1 MSSEMEVTD
10 GIPGPRERLRSDGGL
25 RLTAEEMD
33 TKRKQNIAY
42 EYLCHLEEAKVWMQ
56 ACINEELPPTT
67 ELEEGLRNGVFLAKL
82 GHFLSPQVVPLKR
95 IYDKEQT
102 RFQSRGLH
110 FRHTDNINHWFA
122 SMDKI
127 GLPQIFYPETTDIYD
142 RKNMPR
148 TIYCLHALSLYCFKL
163 GIAPQIQD
171 LYGKV
176 QFTEE
181 EISAMR
187 QELEKYGIQMP
198 AFSKIGGIL
207 ANELSVDDAA
217 LHAAIIAINEA
228 VDHEN
233 AEETMAALQN
243 PSAMLVNL
251 RTDGSEDYQELLF
264 SAKQTKRDIAH
275 NKSLD
280 PDGNYE
286 QDVYDELLTQ
296 AEIQGNINKVNTIYA
311 LDRLNDALLKMDP
324 SLLLQAL
331 RSQYLGL
338 KGVQEENIPYYK
350 ERLRE
355 AYENKQNNN
364 GEEDVILEREEIQ
377 QAVNTANLDAD
388 VEYQKAQC
396 VVTINAA
403 ITNGDATVLMRALQ
417 NPAAKLPPVNPYGES
432 LYLEEF
438 FNMRQEK
445 QDDLDYDEIF
455 AAVKVLSAVAA
466 INEAVEVGDPG
477 VTFRTLANDDACIPN
492 LEEANMDRYQK
503 GLVLARATKV
513 ETVEEAADS
522 DEAVSLPC
530 TLLTHFEICSSIDQ
544 VNQQISE
551 EHQRVLA
558 IGDINNAIRQGDP
571 QVTLSALQEPT
582 AKLDDVQDQNAYRY
596 QVLLCREITAKEQES
611 SDADAVLWVE
621 EIQNNIGSANRDAEI
636 GLKTSLAVEEVN
648 KVSHENDSDL
658 LLNALTS
665 SDLALHSVVPE
676 CKDMYLQRLVE
687 AGNSKAQKG
696 ECGSGWMMNRLKD
709 GSKFFYNTHDQEY
722 VWARHDGVNK
732 DHSLLT
738 KEEVQKVVSEVT
750 AEHDRELLFKANENF
765 IVKIQSCV
773 RGHLARKTYL
783 DRVNFMN
790 KQLPAI
796 TKIQACWKG
805 YKQRK
810 GYKERL
816 DYLQDNHDAV
826 VKLQAVVRMWRE
838 QSKYRQRLKFFRD
851 HEAEVIKI
859 QAFVRSN
866 KAKNDYKALMH
877 EDNPPLN
884 VVQKFVHLLDTSDVD
899 YSEEIELQRLRQQ
912 VVSEIRS
919 TQQLEHDLDTM
930 DIKIG
935 LLIKNRISLQDVV
948 SHDKKLS
955 KHKEMSQSVPKGLKA
970 LSKDCHDRLEA
981 YQYLFYLL
989 QTNPSY
995 LAKLIFEMPQSRTTK
1010 FMESVIYSL
1019 FNYGSNQREEYL
1031 LLKLFRKAL
1040 EEEIALKVDKMSDFV
1055 TGNPLVVKMIVGF
1068 NRNQRGQN
1076 SLREMLNPLVTEV
1089 IEDKHLRIN
1098 TNPVDV
1104 YKTWINMT
1112 ESQTGKTSTLPY
1124 DVSIEQALSHEEVQ
1138 KMIQQSI
1145 DKLQQVTDKFLT
1157 TILQSL
1163 DKIPYGMRYMAKVLR
1178 EALMTKFPEAPEKD
1192 VLKIVGNLLYYRYIN
1207 SAIVA
1212 PDAFD
1217 IINVGADKQLTN
1229 DQRRNL
1235 GSVAKILQFAAA
1247 NKGFGG
1253 ESSYLSSMNT
1263 YIREAHEKFKH
1274 YCVMACD
1281 VEELEAKF
1289 NVDQYSD
1296 IVTITKPVI
1305 YISVSEICDTHQMLV
1320 LHQDEIASDSN
1331 DALHELLE
1339 DLGDVPTVAEL
1350 LGVDLPEEETMR
1362 ENVVAQLGT
1371 TEITLTLTNKFE
1383 VPEDDQSNVKQLLI
1397 RTKRLVVDVIACQPG
1412 DTITQI
1418 LESPATDEQEE
1429 LHQALVKKRELRDR
1443 KASAKQGGKGL
1454 VRHPSMLSETMLSL
1468 QVMKT
1473 KIKKQLQNLELDGV
1487 VTRKNGFQD
1496 LVNMIA
1502 QDIRNQRRYRNSR
1515 KQELMRI
1522 RSTLKGLQE
1531 KRKFYESQ
1539 IDYYNRYVK
1548 TCMENLQQ
1556 KSNNRKSR
1564 GLFKRG
1570 DGNGK
1575 VSFESVKYSAS
1586 KLYEKGVIRD
1596 LEGLPNNQF
1605 KNVMFEISATAD
1617 PGTFDVNAKFLGV
1630 EMEKVE
1636 LVFQDLLQLQYE
1648 GVAVIEMFNK
1658 ARINVNLLIFLLNKK
1673 FYGRH
1678 SK

>member
-1 MSSEMEVTD
+1 MSTEMEVND
-10 GIPGPRERLRSDGGL
+10 GHPGPRERLRSDGG

-33 TKRKQNIAY
+33 SKRKQNIAY
-42 EYLCHLEEAKVWMQ
+42 EYLCHLEEAKVWMA

-82 GHFLSPQVVPLKR
+82 GHFLNPQIVPLKK
-95 IYDKEQT
+95 IYDREQT

-110 FRHTDNINHWFA
+110 FRHTDNINHWFSA
-122 SMDKI
+122 MEKI

-187 QELEKYGIQMP
+187 LELEKYGIQMP

-207 ANELSVDDAA
+207 ANELTVDDAA

-228 VDHEN
+228 VDHEKP
-233 AEETMAALQN
+233 EETLAALEN

-251 RTDGSEDYQELLF
+251 RTEGSEDYQELLF
-264 SAKQTKRDIAH
+264 CAKQTKRDIAH

-280 PDGNYE
+280 PDGTYE
-286 QDVYDELLTQ
+286 HDVYDELLTQ
-296 AEIQGNINKVNTIYA
+296 AEIQGNINKVNTIQA
-311 LDRLNDALLKMDP
+311 LDRLNDALIKMDP
-324 SLLLQAL
+324 KLLLQAL
-331 RSQYLGL
+331 KSQYLGL
-338 KGVQEENIPYYK
+338 KGVQDDNIAYYE
-350 ERLRE
+350 ERLKE
-355 AYENKQNNN
+355 SFENKQNNN

-377 QAVNTANLDAD
+377 QAVSTANLDAD

-396 VVTINAA
+396 VVAINTA
-403 ITNGDATVLMRALQ
+403 INSGDPAVLMRVLQ
-417 NPAAKLPPVNPYGES
+417 NPAAKLPPVIPYGDV

-466 INEAVEVGDPG
+466 INEAVEVGDQDA
-477 VTFRTLANDDACIPN
+477 TFKALANEDACIPN
-492 LEEANMDRYQK
+492 LEDQNLDRYQK
-503 GLVLARATKV
+503 GLVHARATKT
-513 ETVEEAADS
+513 ESIQEAD
-522 DEAVSLPC
+522 DESAMTAGVPC
-530 TLLTHFEICSSIDQ
+530 TLLTHFEICSCVDQ
-544 VNQQISE
+544 VNQQVSE
-551 EHQRVLA
+551 EHERVLA
-558 IGDINNAIRQGDP
+558 IGGINNAIKQGNP
-571 QVTLSALQEPT
+571 QVTLSALKEPT
-582 AKLDDVQDQNAYRY
+582 AKLQEVDDGNAYRY
-596 QVLLCREITAKEQES
+596 QVLLCREVASKEQQDS
-611 SDADAVLWVE
+611 SDGDVELWVE
-621 EIQNNIGSANRDAEI
+621 EIQNAIGNANRDAEV

-648 KVSHENDSDL
+648 KTSGENDSDL
-658 LLNALTS
+658 LLESLTS
-665 SDLALHSVVPE
+665 SDLALHSVVPD
-676 CKDMYLQRLVE
+676 CKDMYLQRLLE
-687 AGNSKAQKG
+687 AIDDKTQKG

-722 VWARHDGVNK
+722 AWSRQDGASK
-732 DHSLLT
+732 DHGLLT

-750 AEHDRELLFKANENF
+750 AEYDRELLFKANENF
-765 IVKIQSCV
+765 IVRIQSCV
-773 RGHLARKTYL
+773 RGYLARKAYL
-783 DRVNFMN
+783 ERVNFMN
-790 KQLPAI
+790 TQLPAI

-810 GYKERL
+810 DYQCRL
-816 DYLQDNHDAV
+816 TYLKDNHDTI
-826 VKLQAVVRMWRE
+826 VKLQSVIRMWR
-838 QSKYRQRLKFFRD
+838 QAAKYRNRVKFFKD

-866 KAKNDYKALMH
+866 KAKHDYKALMH
-877 EDNPPLN
+877 EENPPLS

-899 YSEEIELQRLRQQ
+899 YSEEIELQKLRQQ
-912 VVSEIRS
+912 VVTEIRS
-919 TQQLEHDLDTM
+919 TQKLEHDLDTM

-935 LLIKNRISLQDVV
+935 LLIKNRITLQDVV
-948 SHDKKLS
+948 THDKKLT
-955 KHKEMSQSVPKGLKA
+955 KHKEMSQSVPKGLKG

-989 QTNPSY
+989 QTNPTY

-1089 IEDKHLRIN
+1089 IEDKNLHIN
-1098 TNPVDV
+1098 TNPTDV
-1104 YKTWINMT
+1104 YKSWINQT
-1112 ESQTGKTSTLPY
+1112 ESQTGKASVLPY
-1124 DVSIEQALSHEEVQ
+1124 DVSIEQALSHDEVQ
-1138 KMIQQSI
+1138 KLIQQSKT
-1145 DKLQQVTDKFLT
+1145 KLQQVTDKFLT

-1253 ESSYLSSMNT
+1253 ESAYLSSMNS

-1274 YCVMACD
+1274 YCMMACD
-1281 VEELEAKF
+1281 VEELEPKF

-1320 LHQDEIASDSN
+1320 LHQDEIAPDSN
-1331 DALHELLE
+1331 DPLHELLE
-1339 DLGDVPTVAEL
+1339 DLGEVPTVAEL

-1362 ENVVAQLGT
+1362 NTVLAQLGT

-1397 RTKRLVVDVIACQPG
+1397 RTKRLVVDVVACQPG
-1412 DTITQI
+1412 DTLLQI
-1418 LESPATDEQEE
+1418 LESTATDEQEE
-1429 LHQALVKKRELRDR
+1429 LHQALVKKRERRDR

-1454 VRHPSMLSETMLSL
+1454 VRHPSMLSETMLSI

-1473 KIKKQLQNLELDGV
+1473 KIKKQLQNLELEGV
-1487 VTRKNGFQD
+1487 LTRKNSYQG

-1515 KQELMRI
+1515 KQELMRV
-1522 RSTLKGLQE
+1522 RTTLKGLQE
-1531 KRKFYESQ
+1531 KRTFYESQ

-1548 TCMENLQQ
+1548 TCIENLQQ

-1570 DGNGK
+1570 DGK
-1575 VSFESVKYSAS
+1575 VSYESVKYSAS
-1586 KLYEKGVIRD
+1586 KLHEKGVILD
-1596 LEGLPNNQF
+1596 VEGLPNSQF
-1605 KNVMFEISATAD
+1605 KNVMFEIAATAD
-1617 PGTFDVNAKFLGV
+1617 PGTFDVNAKFMGV

-1673 FYGRH
+1673 FYSRH